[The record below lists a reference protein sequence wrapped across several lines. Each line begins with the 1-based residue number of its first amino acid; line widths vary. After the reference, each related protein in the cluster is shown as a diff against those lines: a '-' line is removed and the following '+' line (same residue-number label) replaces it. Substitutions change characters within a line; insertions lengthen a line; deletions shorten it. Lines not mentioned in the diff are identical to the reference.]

1 LKDNEKYQEL
11 LNALLIKYGIKPDED
26 WTNDIVWK
34 TLIDSKLNT
43 KQRNLF
49 YNEFTKLELKYKGMT
64 YNSAKVSTHKI
75 DEKLEEI
82 KTKVKNNSSMKKLE
96 SGRTEYQEFLYS
108 LFIKYGIDSPD
119 ESWSNSVWKVNVDN
133 QINNLD
139 RTKFYKEL
147 SAFNISTPSDE
158 IWTHKNNEKLE
169 KVNAENVKAAK
180 VQAEKVKA
188 AKVQAEKVKAAKV
201 KAEKV
206 KAAKVKAAEF
216 KECPYC
222 IEVIK
227 IDAIVC
233 KHCGAEYSHIVDDGY
248 EEWSR
253 SGNTNNRSGNTNNS
267 FVDDNWFWI
276 GFLIMM
282 FLIWKFPWVYMR
294 IVTWNWW

>member
-1 LKDNEKYQEL
+1 MK
-11 LNALLIKYGIKPDED
+11 
-26 WTNDIVWK
+26 
-34 TLIDSKLNT
+34 
-43 KQRNLF
+43 R
-49 YNEFTKLELKYKGMT
+49 LE
-64 YNSAKVSTHKI
+64 I
-75 DEKLEEI
+75 
-82 KTKVKNNSSMKKLE
+82 
-96 SGRTEYQEFLYS
+96 GRTEYQEFLYS

-119 ESWSNSVWKVNVDN
+119 ELWSNSVWKVIVDN

-147 SAFNISTPSDE
+147 SAFNISTPTDE
-158 IWTHKNNEKLE
+158 IWTHKNNEKLEKVNAENVKAAKVQAENVKAE

-201 KAEKV
+201 QAEKV